1 MPVASKPKT
10 ISFTKSNMQALF
22 TKASHILEGE
32 KKREKE
38 LKSLN
43 WKKKKTWQLNSA
55 SIMEPNVVKTPLITH
70 SKTQVALAKNENYW
84 PL

>member
-43 WKKKKTWQLNSA
+43 WKKKNMAIEFGKYYGA
-55 SIMEPNVVKTPLITH
+55 
-70 SKTQVALAKNENYW
+70 
-84 PL
+84 

>member
-22 TKASHILEGE
+22 TKASHIWEGD

-38 LKSLN
+38 LKFLN
-43 WKKKKTWQLNSA
+43 WKKKLQMNSA